1 MNSTNTMG
9 EPKLTPLKRLFKM
22 LSLDRREIFI
32 IYAYAVFNGLL
43 NLTLPLGVQA
53 IIGFVISADYSASW
67 GLLIFIVVIGVAATG
82 VIQILQ
88 LSLTELLQKRIFT
101 RASFE
106 FAHRIPRFKYEAISD
121 FYAPELMNRF
131 FDTLTVQKGLSK
143 ILIDFSSSILQI
155 LFGLTLLSL
164 YHPFFVFFGIILVGL
179 ITIIL
184 FLTGPKGL
192 KTSIMESKYK
202 YQVAHWLE
210 EMARVMG
217 TFKLAGRTE
226 LPVKKMNEYVGNY
239 LKYRKQH
246 FKVLIF
252 QFSNIVAFKTII
264 TGGLLILGSIL
275 VIQQEINLGQFV
287 ASEIIILLVLGSA
300 EKLILSMETV
310 YDVLTG
316 LEKLGQVTDIEIESE
331 DGIDLEEISKGK
343 DGIAVELADLSF
355 KFPGSTEFAIDH
367 VSLKIEAGEKI
378 CITGINQSGKST
390 LISLLAGLYSKYEGS
405 MLYNGIPMGDINIMS
420 LRSVIGDNLNLQDLF
435 LGTLEENISVGKKE
449 VTIEHILWAIES
461 VGLNEFFKHLPKG
474 LSTMIKPEGSGL
486 SSSIKQK
493 IILARTIA
501 EIPKLVVMDSALVGL
516 DYDDRLRIADI
527 LTGKENR
534 WTLIAVSNDPI
545 VMNKCDRVVTMEHGR
560 IVDIT
565 SARKK

>member
-1 MNSTNTMG
+1 MDSSYSTG
-9 EPKLTPLKRLFKM
+9 EVKFTPLKRLFRM
-22 LSLDRREIFI
+22 LSLDKREIFI
-32 IYAYAVFNGLL
+32 VYAYAIFNGLI

-67 GLLIFIVVIGVAATG
+67 GLLIFIVVIGVATTG

-106 FAHRIPRFKYEAISD
+106 FAYRIPRFKFESISD
-121 FYAPELMNRF
+121 HYAPELMNRF
-131 FDTLTVQKGLSK
+131 FDTLNVQKGLSK

-164 YHPFFVFFGIILVGL
+164 YHPFFVFFGIILIGL
-179 ITIIL
+179 ISLI
-184 FLTGPKGL
+184 FFVTGPKGL

-217 TFKLAGRTE
+217 TFKLAGRTD

-246 FKVLIF
+246 FRVLIF

-264 TGGLLILGSIL
+264 TGGLLVLGSAL
-275 VIQQEINLGQFV
+275 VIKQEINLGQFV
-287 ASEIIILLVLGSA
+287 ASEIIILLVLSSA

-316 LEKLGQVTDIEIESE
+316 LEKLGQVTDLELEGE
-331 DGIDLEEISKGK
+331 DGIDLEEISNEKE
-343 DGIAVELADLSF
+343 GIAVELSGLTY
-355 KFPGSTEFAIDH
+355 KFPGSSDFAIDH
-367 VSLKIEAGEKI
+367 LDLKIEAGEKV
-378 CITGINQSGKST
+378 CITGVNQSGKST
-390 LISLLAGLYSKYEGS
+390 LIALIAGLFNKYEGS

-435 LGTLEENISVGKKE
+435 LGTLEENISVGKQE
-449 VTIEHILWAIES
+449 VTVDHMLWAIES
-461 VGLNEFFKHLPKG
+461 VGLNEYFKHLPKG

-501 EIPKLVVMDSALVGL
+501 ELPKMVVMDNALVGL
-516 DYDDRLRIADI
+516 DYEDRKRIGAI
-527 LTGKENR
+527 LTGKENY

-545 VMNKCDRVVTMEHGR
+545 LMNKCDRVITMEHGR

-565 SARKK
+565 SAMKK